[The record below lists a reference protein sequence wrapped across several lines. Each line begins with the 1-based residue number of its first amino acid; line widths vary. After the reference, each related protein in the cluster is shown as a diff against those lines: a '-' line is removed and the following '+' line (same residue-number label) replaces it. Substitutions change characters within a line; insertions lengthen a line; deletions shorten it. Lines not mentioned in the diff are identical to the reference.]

1 MSSAPPAHQS
11 KPSYQRRPP
20 HSGPRQQPPPPPQ
33 PPQQRYV
40 PKSAAPPAPKP
51 SPPPSLTTAL
61 RSSAAPSASGPGSSS
76 GGGAADGFVF
86 YLPHDEAVAA
96 GLGGLDAQESQAV
109 VDLLNDALA
118 SLLRAKPR
126 EFWRQVAQNGSL
138 HAFLDSYLQFRHRW
152 YDLPHRGPR
161 GTVAGLIV
169 GELELCRRVFMVL
182 YRISSNKDPGSGPG
196 ESLST
201 KEHTALVQEKRLLD
215 LPKLL
220 DICAI
225 YGHDNGEL
233 TSSLVTNA
241 IVVQP
246 NLLNG
251 ISTVLPQFLDI
262 FHTMQDRCMDSLQV
276 LSSPG
281 PNVSGHTQLQKDFS
295 EVLDFVNDAI
305 ITLDAFADAYQ
316 PAALLLCASF
326 ERGDR
331 VEELLNTL
339 ASLYDLLLPSLLQGF
354 QVMSSSQSNGET
366 SSESILN
373 DIVLGIRM
381 LSKRVVG
388 FGWRLLEFCYLND
401 QLKEEDVQASTKM
414 FPAKV
419 EDPMIRGEIIVQIL
433 KDINREA
440 TYSSNGNP
448 GKTFMQALQK
458 EFQLMSRIGDIRNK
472 GWIYMEDEQFQF
484 ISRLCGSTVTSW
496 NSVPDLPISSHG
508 GELQQKNEE
517 AAVIESKI
525 SQIRDLLPHYG
536 KGFLAACLEAYN
548 QNHEEVTERLLDG
561 TLHKDLL
568 ALDTS
573 LQEMPQQKSAPSVAK
588 DKGKGVLVETVHNI
602 ANKPHKVEAQSSSV
616 SSASRAPISYLSSV
630 SSASKAPASSVSSVP
645 QGRFIRKTDDDLPNF
660 AVLDS
665 QKAKDAVKS
674 AVLDSQYEYEDEYD
688 DSFDD
693 LGFSVAESSYEEAED
708 ANDAEGSSSGP
719 RWASQKPQFYLKGGK
734 NYSYKVAGSVAVS
747 NAREAAVLN
756 NTQKDTIHGL
766 GRGGNLPIGG
776 NLPMGVP
783 NRQHRVV
790 EEEEGGHANS
800 FSNPRGRGRGR
811 KGGWDQGNPSEE
823 DENSSGSQSF
833 DRDGRRGGR
842 NHGNLPEVNNGQ
854 QGFGGGARRGTRD
867 EDNRPEMNNHSNV
880 QQGFGRGARRGAR
893 EEDNRPEVNNRP
905 NAQQGFG
912 RGARRGDRDEDNR
925 PEGNNHGQQGFGRG
939 GRRGEPEVNN
949 HGQQGFGRGARRGDR
964 DEDNRPELNNH
975 GQQGFG
981 RGARRGDRNHDD
993 PVEDNE
999 DRNAAQGF
1007 ARGGPGPRGGGGRRG
1022 GRNHNRRDQA
1032 LRKHMQGMTGL

>member
-20 HSGPRQQPPPPPQ
+20 NSGPRQQPPPQ
-33 PPQQRYV
+33 QHQQQRYV
-40 PKSAAPPAPKP
+40 PKSAAPSAPKP
-51 SPPPSLTTAL
+51 SPPPPLTTAL
-61 RSSAAPSASGPGSSS
+61 RSSAAPSASGAGSSS

-126 EFWRQVAQNGSL
+126 EFWRQVAQNASL

-152 YDLPHRGPR
+152 YDLPHRGPK
-161 GTVAGLIV
+161 GTVAGLVV

-201 KEHTALVQEKRLLD
+201 KEHTALLQEKRLLD

-246 NLLNG
+246 NLLDG
-251 ISTVLPQFLDI
+251 INTVLPQFLDI

-276 LSSPG
+276 L
-281 PNVSGHTQLQKDFS
+281 
-295 EVLDFVNDAI
+295 DFVNDAI
-305 ITLDAFADAYQ
+305 ITLDAFAEAYQ

-381 LSKRVVG
+381 LSKRAVG

-440 TYSSNGNP
+440 TYSSKGNP
-448 GKTFMQALQK
+448 GKTFLQALQK
-458 EFQLMSRIGDIRNK
+458 EFQLMSRIGDIWNK

-496 NSVPDLPISSHG
+496 NSVPGLPISSHG

-548 QNHEEVTERLLDG
+548 QNPEEVIQRILDG
-561 TLHKDLL
+561 TLHQDLL

-588 DKGKGVLVETVHNI
+588 DKGKGVLVETIPNI

-616 SSASRAPISYLSSV
+616 SSASKAPISYLSSV

-645 QGRFIRKTDDDLPNF
+645 QGRFTRKTNDDLPNF

-693 LGFSVAESSYEEAED
+693 LGFSVAESSYEEAEG

-719 RWASQKPQFYLKGGK
+719 RWASQKKPQFYVKDGK
-734 NYSYKVAGSVAVS
+734 NYSYKVAGSIAVS

-800 FSNPRGRGRGR
+800 FSRGGSNPRGRGRGR
-811 KGGWDQGNPSEE
+811 RGGWDQGNPAEE
-823 DENSSGSQSF
+823 NENSSGPQSF
-833 DRDGRRGGR
+833 GRDGRRGGR
-842 NHGNLPEVNNGQ
+842 NHGNLPEVNDGQ
-854 QGFGGGARRGTRD
+854 QGFGRGARRGTRD
-867 EDNRPEMNNHSNV
+867 EDNRQEMNNHSNV

-893 EEDNRPEVNNRP
+893 EEDNQPEVNNHP

-925 PEGNNHGQQGFGRG
+925 PE
-939 GRRGEPEVNN
+939 V
-949 HGQQGFGRGARRGDR
+949 
-964 DEDNRPELNNH
+964 NNH

-1007 ARGGPGPRGGGGRRG
+1007 ARGGPGPRGGG
-1022 GRNHNRRDQA
+1022 RNHNRRDQA

>member
-1 MSSAPPAHQS
+1 MSSAPPAHQP

-20 HSGPRQQPPPPPQ
+20 NSGPRQQPPPPQ
-33 PPQQRYV
+33 HQQQRYV
-40 PKSAAPPAPKP
+40 PKSAAPSAPKP
-51 SPPPSLTTAL
+51 SPPPPLTTAL
-61 RSSAAPSASGPGSSS
+61 RSSATPPASGAGSSG

-86 YLPHDEAVAA
+86 YLPHDEALAA

-126 EFWRQVAQNGSL
+126 EFWRQVAQNASL

-152 YDLPHRGPR
+152 YDLPHRGPK
-161 GTVAGLIV
+161 GTVAGLVV

-201 KEHTALVQEKRLLD
+201 KEHTALLQEKKLLD

-241 IVVQP
+241 IIVQP
-246 NLLNG
+246 NLLDG
-251 ISTVLPQFLDI
+251 INTVLPQFLDI

-381 LSKRVVG
+381 LSKRAVG
-388 FGWRLLEFCYLND
+388 FGWRLLEFCYLNY

-440 TYSSNGNP
+440 TYSSKGNP
-448 GKTFMQALQK
+448 GKTFLQALQK

-548 QNHEEVTERLLDG
+548 QNPEEVIQRILDV
-561 TLHKDLL
+561 TLHQDLL

-588 DKGKGVLVETVHNI
+588 DKGKGVLVETIPNI

-616 SSASRAPISYLSSV
+616 SSASKAPISYLSSV

-645 QGRFIRKTDDDLPNF
+645 QGRFTRKTNDDLPNF

-693 LGFSVAESSYEEAED
+693 LGFSVAESSYEEAEG

-719 RWASQKPQFYLKGGK
+719 RWSSQKKPQFYVKDGK

-800 FSNPRGRGRGR
+800 FSRGGSNPRGRGRGR
-811 KGGWDQGNPSEE
+811 RGGWDQGNPAEE
-823 DENSSGSQSF
+823 NENSSGPQSF
-833 DRDGRRGGR
+833 GRDGRRGGR
-842 NHGNLPEVNNGQ
+842 NHGNLPEVNDGQ
-854 QGFGGGARRGTRD
+854 QGFGRGARRGTKD
-867 EDNRPEMNNHSNV
+867 DDNRPEMNNHSNV

-893 EEDNRPEVNNRP
+893 DEDNRPEVNNHP

-912 RGARRGDRDEDNR
+912 RGARRGDRAEDNR
-925 PEGNNHGQQGFGRG
+925 PE
-939 GRRGEPEVNN
+939 V
-949 HGQQGFGRGARRGDR
+949 
-964 DEDNRPELNNH
+964 NNH

-1022 GRNHNRRDQA
+1022 GQNHNRRDQA

>member
-20 HSGPRQQPPPPPQ
+20 NPGPRQQP

-40 PKSAAPPAPKP
+40 PKSAAPSAPKP
-51 SPPPSLTTAL
+51 SPPPPLTTAL
-61 RSSAAPSASGPGSSS
+61 RSSAAPSASGAGSSS
-76 GGGAADGFVF
+76 GGGGGAADGFVF

-126 EFWRQVAQNGSL
+126 EFWRQVAQNASL

-152 YDLPHRGPR
+152 YDLPHRGPK
-161 GTVAGLIV
+161 GTVAGLVV

-196 ESLST
+196 ESLSGT
-201 KEHTALVQEKRLLD
+201 THYRANSSSVPGD

-246 NLLNG
+246 NLLDG
-251 ISTVLPQFLDI
+251 INTVLPQFLDI

-316 PAALLLCASF
+316 PAALSLCASF

-381 LSKRVVG
+381 LSKRAVG

-440 TYSSNGNP
+440 TYSSKGNP
-448 GKTFMQALQK
+448 GKTFLQALQK

-548 QNHEEVTERLLDG
+548 QNPEEVIQRILDG
-561 TLHKDLL
+561 TLHQDLL

-573 LQEMPQQKSAPSVAK
+573 LQEMPQQQSAPSVAK
-588 DKGKGVLVETVHNI
+588 DKGKGVLVETIPDI

-616 SSASRAPISYLSSV
+616 SSASKAPISCLSSV

-645 QGRFIRKTDDDLPNF
+645 QGRFTRKTNDDLPNY

-693 LGFSVAESSYEEAED
+693 LGFSVAESSYEEAEG

-719 RWASQKPQFYLKGGK
+719 RWASQKKPQFYVKDGK

-800 FSNPRGRGRGR
+800 FSRGGSNPRGRGRGR
-811 KGGWDQGNPSEE
+811 RGGWDQGIPAEE
-823 DENSSGSQSF
+823 NENSSGPQSF
-833 DRDGRRGGR
+833 GRDGRRGGR
-842 NHGNLPEVNNGQ
+842 NHGNLPEVNDGQ
-854 QGFGGGARRGTRD
+854 QGFGRGARRGTRD
-867 EDNRPEMNNHSNV
+867 EDNRPEMNN

-893 EEDNRPEVNNRP
+893 EEDNRPEVNNHP
-905 NAQQGFG
+905 NPQQGFG

-939 GRRGEPEVNN
+939 GRRGDRDEDNRPEVNN
-949 HGQQGFGRGARRGDR
+949 HGQQGFGRGARRW
-964 DEDNRPELNNH
+964 
-975 GQQGFG
+975 
-981 RGARRGDRNHDD
+981 DRNHDD

-999 DRNAAQGF
+999 DGNAAQGF

>member
-1 MSSAPPAHQS
+1 MQSLCSPIYSMASILSFPNSWTFSTQCRTDAWTHYRCSVHLDQMSVDI
-11 KPSYQRRPP
+11 PSFRKISRR
-20 HSGPRQQPPPPPQ
+20 
-33 PPQQRYV
+33 
-40 PKSAAPPAPKP
+40 
-51 SPPPSLTTAL
+51 
-61 RSSAAPSASGPGSSS
+61 
-76 GGGAADGFVF
+76 
-86 YLPHDEAVAA
+86 
-96 GLGGLDAQESQAV
+96 
-109 VDLLNDALA
+109 
-118 SLLRAKPR
+118 
-126 EFWRQVAQNGSL
+126 
-138 HAFLDSYLQFRHRW
+138 
-152 YDLPHRGPR
+152 
-161 GTVAGLIV
+161 
-169 GELELCRRVFMVL
+169 
-182 YRISSNKDPGSGPG
+182 
-196 ESLST
+196 
-201 KEHTALVQEKRLLD
+201 
-215 LPKLL
+215 
-220 DICAI
+220 
-225 YGHDNGEL
+225 
-233 TSSLVTNA
+233 
-241 IVVQP
+241 
-246 NLLNG
+246 
-251 ISTVLPQFLDI
+251 
-262 FHTMQDRCMDSLQV
+262 
-276 LSSPG
+276 
-281 PNVSGHTQLQKDFS
+281 
-295 EVLDFVNDAI
+295 VLDFVNDAI
-305 ITLDAFADAYQ
+305 ITLDAFAEAYQ

-381 LSKRVVG
+381 LSKRAVG

-440 TYSSNGNP
+440 TYSSKGNP
-448 GKTFMQALQK
+448 GKTFLQALQK
-458 EFQLMSRIGDIRNK
+458 EFQLMSRIGDIWNK

-496 NSVPDLPISSHG
+496 NSVPGLPISSHG

-548 QNHEEVTERLLDG
+548 QNPEEVIQRILDG
-561 TLHKDLL
+561 TLHQDLL

-588 DKGKGVLVETVHNI
+588 DKGKGVLVETIPNI

-616 SSASRAPISYLSSV
+616 SSASKAPISYLSSV

-645 QGRFIRKTDDDLPNF
+645 QGRFTRKTNDDLPNF

-693 LGFSVAESSYEEAED
+693 LGFSVAESSYEEAEG

-719 RWASQKPQFYLKGGK
+719 RWASQKKPQFYVKDGK
-734 NYSYKVAGSVAVS
+734 NYSYKVAGSIAVS

-800 FSNPRGRGRGR
+800 FSRGGSNPRGRGRGR
-811 KGGWDQGNPSEE
+811 RGGWDQGNPAEE
-823 DENSSGSQSF
+823 NENSSGPQSF
-833 DRDGRRGGR
+833 GRDGRRGGR
-842 NHGNLPEVNNGQ
+842 NHGNLPEVNDGQ
-854 QGFGGGARRGTRD
+854 QGFGRGARRGTRD
-867 EDNRPEMNNHSNV
+867 EDNRQEMNNHSNV

-893 EEDNRPEVNNRP
+893 EEDNQPEVNNHP

-925 PEGNNHGQQGFGRG
+925 PAGNNHGQQGFGRG
-939 GRRGEPEVNN
+939 GRRG
-949 HGQQGFGRGARRGDR
+949 DR
-964 DEDNRPELNNH
+964 DERTT
-975 GQQGFG
+975 GQKGITM
-981 RGARRGDRNHDD
+981 ASKVSVV
-993 PVEDNE
+993 VEE
-999 DRNAAQGF
+999 EGTGTRTT
-1007 ARGGPGPRGGGGRRG
+1007 GPKGITM
-1022 GRNHNRRDQA
+1022 A
-1032 LRKHMQGMTGL
+1032 SKVSVVVE

>member
-20 HSGPRQQPPPPPQ
+20 NPGPRQQP

-40 PKSAAPPAPKP
+40 PKSAAPCAPKP
-51 SPPPSLTTAL
+51 SPPPPLTTAL
-61 RSSAAPSASGPGSSS
+61 RSSAAPSASGAGSSS
-76 GGGAADGFVF
+76 SGGGGAADGFVF

-126 EFWRQVAQNGSL
+126 EFWRQVAQNASL

-152 YDLPHRGPR
+152 YDLPHRGPK
-161 GTVAGLIV
+161 GTVAGLVV

-196 ESLST
+196 ESLSA
-201 KEHTALVQEKRLLD
+201 KEHTALLQQKKLLD

-233 TSSLVTNA
+233 TSSL
-241 IVVQP
+241 
-246 NLLNG
+246 
-251 ISTVLPQFLDI
+251 
-262 FHTMQDRCMDSLQV
+262 V

-316 PAALLLCASF
+316 PAALSLCASF

-331 VEELLNTL
+331 AEELLNTL

-381 LSKRVVG
+381 LSKRAVG

-440 TYSSNGNP
+440 TYSSKGNP
-448 GKTFMQALQK
+448 GKTFLQALQK

-548 QNHEEVTERLLDG
+548 QNPEEVIQRILDG
-561 TLHKDLL
+561 TLHQDLL

-573 LQEMPQQKSAPSVAK
+573 LQEMPQQQSAPSVAK
-588 DKGKGVLVETVHNI
+588 DKGKGVLVETIPNI

-616 SSASRAPISYLSSV
+616 SSASKAPISYLSSV

-645 QGRFIRKTDDDLPNF
+645 QGRFTRKTNDDLPNY

-693 LGFSVAESSYEEAED
+693 LGFSVAESSYEEAEG

-719 RWASQKPQFYLKGGK
+719 RWASQKKPQFYVKDGK

-800 FSNPRGRGRGR
+800 FSRGGSNPRGRGRGR
-811 KGGWDQGNPSEE
+811 RGGWDQGNPAEE
-823 DENSSGSQSF
+823 NENSSGPQSF
-833 DRDGRRGGR
+833 GRDGRRGGR
-842 NHGNLPEVNNGQ
+842 NHGNLPEVNYGQ
-854 QGFGGGARRGTRD
+854 QGFGRGARRGTRD
-867 EDNRPEMNNHSNV
+867 EDNRPEVNNH
-880 QQGFGRGARRGAR
+880 
-893 EEDNRPEVNNRP
+893 P
-905 NAQQGFG
+905 NPQQGFG

-939 GRRGEPEVNN
+939 GRRGDRDEDNRPEVNN
-949 HGQQGFGRGARRGDR
+949 HGQQGFGRGARRW
-964 DEDNRPELNNH
+964 
-975 GQQGFG
+975 
-981 RGARRGDRNHDD
+981 DRNHDD

-999 DRNAAQGF
+999 DGNAAQGF
-1007 ARGGPGPRGGGGRRG
+1007 ARGGPGPHGGGGRRG

>member
-1 MSSAPPAHQS
+1 
-11 KPSYQRRPP
+11 
-20 HSGPRQQPPPPPQ
+20 
-33 PPQQRYV
+33 
-40 PKSAAPPAPKP
+40 
-51 SPPPSLTTAL
+51 
-61 RSSAAPSASGPGSSS
+61 
-76 GGGAADGFVF
+76 
-86 YLPHDEAVAA
+86 
-96 GLGGLDAQESQAV
+96 
-109 VDLLNDALA
+109 
-118 SLLRAKPR
+118 
-126 EFWRQVAQNGSL
+126 
-138 HAFLDSYLQFRHRW
+138 
-152 YDLPHRGPR
+152 
-161 GTVAGLIV
+161 
-169 GELELCRRVFMVL
+169 MVL
-182 YRISSNKDPGSGPG
+182 YRISSNRDPGSGPG

-201 KEHTALVQEKRLLD
+201 KEHTALLQEKRLLD

-246 NLLNG
+246 NLLDG
-251 ISTVLPQFLDI
+251 INTVLPQFLDI

-276 LSSPG
+276 LSSAG

-295 EVLDFVNDAI
+295 E
-305 ITLDAFADAYQ
+305 
-316 PAALLLCASF
+316 
-326 ERGDR
+326 
-331 VEELLNTL
+331 
-339 ASLYDLLLPSLLQGF
+339 GF

-381 LSKRVVG
+381 LSKRAVG

-440 TYSSNGNP
+440 TYSSKGNP
-448 GKTFMQALQK
+448 GKTFLQALQK

-548 QNHEEVTERLLDG
+548 QNPEEVIQRILDG
-561 TLHKDLL
+561 TLHQDLL
-568 ALDTS
+568 ALNTS

-588 DKGKGVLVETVHNI
+588 DKGKGVLVETIPNI

-616 SSASRAPISYLSSV
+616 SSASKAPISYLSSV

-645 QGRFIRKTDDDLPNF
+645 QGRFTRKTNDDLPNY

-674 AVLDSQYEYEDEYD
+674 AVLDSHYEYEDEYD

-693 LGFSVAESSYEEAED
+693 LGFSVAESSYEEAEG

-719 RWASQKPQFYLKGGK
+719 RWASQKKPQFYVKDGK

-800 FSNPRGRGRGR
+800 FSRGGSNPRGRGRGR
-811 KGGWDQGNPSEE
+811 RGGWDQGNPAEE
-823 DENSSGSQSF
+823 NENSSGPQSF
-833 DRDGRRGGR
+833 GRDGRRGGR
-842 NHGNLPEVNNGQ
+842 NHGNLPEVNDGQ
-854 QGFGGGARRGTRD
+854 QGFGRGARRGARD

-893 EEDNRPEVNNRP
+893 EEDNRPEANNHP
-905 NAQQGFG
+905 NPQQGFG

-939 GRRGEPEVNN
+939 GRRGDRDEDNRPEVNN
-949 HGQQGFGRGARRGDR
+949 HGQQGFGRGARRWDK
-964 DEDNRPELNNH
+964 
-975 GQQGFG
+975 
-981 RGARRGDRNHDD
+981 NHDD

-999 DRNAAQGF
+999 DGNAAQGF

>member
-1 MSSAPPAHQS
+1 MSSAPPAHQP

-20 HSGPRQQPPPPPQ
+20 NSGPRQQPPPPQ
-33 PPQQRYV
+33 HQQQRYV
-40 PKSAAPPAPKP
+40 PKSAAPSAPKP
-51 SPPPSLTTAL
+51 SPPPPLTTAL
-61 RSSAAPSASGPGSSS
+61 RSSATPPASGAGSSG

-86 YLPHDEAVAA
+86 YLPHDEALAA

-126 EFWRQVAQNGSL
+126 EFWRQVAQNASL

-152 YDLPHRGPR
+152 YDLPHRGPK
-161 GTVAGLIV
+161 GTVAGLVV

-201 KEHTALVQEKRLLD
+201 KEHTALLQEKKLLD

-241 IVVQP
+241 IIVQP
-246 NLLNG
+246 NLLDG
-251 ISTVLPQFLDI
+251 INTVLPQFLDI

-381 LSKRVVG
+381 LSKRAVG
-388 FGWRLLEFCYLND
+388 FGWRLLEFCYLNY

-440 TYSSNGNP
+440 TYSSKGNP
-448 GKTFMQALQK
+448 GKTFLQALQK

-548 QNHEEVTERLLDG
+548 QNPEEVIQRILDV
-561 TLHKDLL
+561 TLHQDLL

-588 DKGKGVLVETVHNI
+588 DKGKGVLVETIPNI

-616 SSASRAPISYLSSV
+616 SSASKAPISYLSSV

-645 QGRFIRKTDDDLPNF
+645 QGRFTRKTNDDLPNF

-693 LGFSVAESSYEEAED
+693 LGFSVAESSYEEAEG

-719 RWASQKPQFYLKGGK
+719 RWSSQKKPQFYVKDGK

-800 FSNPRGRGRGR
+800 FSRGGSNPRGRGRGR
-811 KGGWDQGNPSEE
+811 RGGWDQGNPAEE
-823 DENSSGSQSF
+823 NENSSGPQSF
-833 DRDGRRGGR
+833 GRDGRRGGR
-842 NHGNLPEVNNGQ
+842 NHGNLPEVNDGQ
-854 QGFGGGARRGTRD
+854 QGFGRGARRGTKD
-867 EDNRPEMNNHSNV
+867 DDNRPEMNNHSNV

-893 EEDNRPEVNNRP
+893 DEDNRPEVNNHP

-912 RGARRGDRDEDNR
+912 RGARRGDRAEDNRPEGNNHGQQGFGRGGRRGDRDEDNR

-939 GRRGEPEVNN
+939 GRRG
-949 HGQQGFGRGARRGDR
+949 DR
-964 DEDNRPELNNH
+964 EEDNRPEVNNH

-1007 ARGGPGPRGGGGRRG
+1007 ARGGPGPREAARIITGGIRR
-1022 GRNHNRRDQA
+1022 
-1032 LRKHMQGMTGL
+1032 

>member
-1 MSSAPPAHQS
+1 MPAITNRVRTEDKGERMFNGMVTTSITLPLPASSTSSIALPSPAGLEAPIGDDGA
-11 KPSYQRRPP
+11 
-20 HSGPRQQPPPPPQ
+20 
-33 PPQQRYV
+33 YV
-40 PKSAAPPAPKP
+40 REEGQIAGGLAASAAL
-51 SPPPSLTTAL
+51 SPLL
-61 RSSAAPSASGPGSSS
+61 ASPILDE
-76 GGGAADGFVF
+76 GGARTC
-86 YLPHDEAVAA
+86 L
-96 GLGGLDAQESQAV
+96 
-109 VDLLNDALA
+109 
-118 SLLRAKPR
+118 
-126 EFWRQVAQNGSL
+126 AQNASL

-152 YDLPHRGPR
+152 YDLPHRGPK
-161 GTVAGLIV
+161 GTVAGLVV

-196 ESLST
+196 ESLSA
-201 KEHTALVQEKRLLD
+201 KEHTALLQEKKLLD

-246 NLLNG
+246 NLLDG
-251 ISTVLPQFLDI
+251 INTVLPQFLDI

-316 PAALLLCASF
+316 PAALSLCASF

-381 LSKRVVG
+381 LSKRAVG

-440 TYSSNGNP
+440 TYSSKGNP
-448 GKTFMQALQK
+448 GKTFLQALQK

-548 QNHEEVTERLLDG
+548 QNPEEVIQRILDG
-561 TLHKDLL
+561 TLHQDLL

-573 LQEMPQQKSAPSVAK
+573 LQEMPQQQSAPSVAK
-588 DKGKGVLVETVHNI
+588 DKGKGVLVETIPDI

-616 SSASRAPISYLSSV
+616 SSASKAPISCLSSV

-645 QGRFIRKTDDDLPNF
+645 QGRFTRKTNDDLPNY

-693 LGFSVAESSYEEAED
+693 LGFSVAESSYEEAEG

-719 RWASQKPQFYLKGGK
+719 RWASQKKPQFYVKDGK

-800 FSNPRGRGRGR
+800 FSRGGSNPRGRGRGR
-811 KGGWDQGNPSEE
+811 RGGWDQGIPAEE
-823 DENSSGSQSF
+823 NENSSGPQSF
-833 DRDGRRGGR
+833 GRDGRRGGR
-842 NHGNLPEVNNGQ
+842 NHGNLPEVNDGQ
-854 QGFGGGARRGTRD
+854 QGFGRGARRGTRD
-867 EDNRPEMNNHSNV
+867 EDNRPEMNN

-893 EEDNRPEVNNRP
+893 EEDNRPEVNNHP
-905 NAQQGFG
+905 NPQQGFG

-939 GRRGEPEVNN
+939 GRRGDRDEDNRPEVNN
-949 HGQQGFGRGARRGDR
+949 HGQQGFGRGARRW
-964 DEDNRPELNNH
+964 
-975 GQQGFG
+975 
-981 RGARRGDRNHDD
+981 DRNHDD

-999 DRNAAQGF
+999 DVCLTVAEAMASPEENYEGKGDNHGVTKEPSILDDATPF
-1007 ARGGPGPRGGGGRRG
+1007 ASLI
-1022 GRNHNRRDQA
+1022 HFHHVSI
-1032 LRKHMQGMTGL
+1032 LLYRKE

>member
-1 MSSAPPAHQS
+1 
-11 KPSYQRRPP
+11 
-20 HSGPRQQPPPPPQ
+20 
-33 PPQQRYV
+33 
-40 PKSAAPPAPKP
+40 
-51 SPPPSLTTAL
+51 
-61 RSSAAPSASGPGSSS
+61 
-76 GGGAADGFVF
+76 
-86 YLPHDEAVAA
+86 
-96 GLGGLDAQESQAV
+96 
-109 VDLLNDALA
+109 
-118 SLLRAKPR
+118 
-126 EFWRQVAQNGSL
+126 
-138 HAFLDSYLQFRHRW
+138 
-152 YDLPHRGPR
+152 
-161 GTVAGLIV
+161 
-169 GELELCRRVFMVL
+169 
-182 YRISSNKDPGSGPG
+182 
-196 ESLST
+196 
-201 KEHTALVQEKRLLD
+201 
-215 LPKLL
+215 
-220 DICAI
+220 
-225 YGHDNGEL
+225 
-233 TSSLVTNA
+233 
-241 IVVQP
+241 
-246 NLLNG
+246 
-251 ISTVLPQFLDI
+251 
-262 FHTMQDRCMDSLQV
+262 
-276 LSSPG
+276 
-281 PNVSGHTQLQKDFS
+281 
-295 EVLDFVNDAI
+295 
-305 ITLDAFADAYQ
+305 
-316 PAALLLCASF
+316 
-326 ERGDR
+326 
-331 VEELLNTL
+331 
-339 ASLYDLLLPSLLQGF
+339 
-354 QVMSSSQSNGET
+354 
-366 SSESILN
+366 
-373 DIVLGIRM
+373 
-381 LSKRVVG
+381 
-388 FGWRLLEFCYLND
+388 
-401 QLKEEDVQASTKM
+401 
-414 FPAKV
+414 
-419 EDPMIRGEIIVQIL
+419 
-433 KDINREA
+433 
-440 TYSSNGNP
+440 
-448 GKTFMQALQK
+448 
-458 EFQLMSRIGDIRNK
+458 
-472 GWIYMEDEQFQF
+472 MEDEQFQF

-548 QNHEEVTERLLDG
+548 QNPEEVIQRILDV
-561 TLHKDLL
+561 TLHQDLL

-588 DKGKGVLVETVHNI
+588 DKGKGVLVETIPNI

-616 SSASRAPISYLSSV
+616 SSASKAPISYLSSV

-645 QGRFIRKTDDDLPNF
+645 QGRFTRKTNDDLPNF

-693 LGFSVAESSYEEAED
+693 LGFSVAESSYEEAEG

-719 RWASQKPQFYLKGGK
+719 RWSSQKKPQFYVKDGK

-800 FSNPRGRGRGR
+800 FSRGGSNPRGRGRGR
-811 KGGWDQGNPSEE
+811 RGGWDQGNPAEE
-823 DENSSGSQSF
+823 NENSSGPQSF
-833 DRDGRRGGR
+833 GRDGRRGGR
-842 NHGNLPEVNNGQ
+842 NHGNLPEVNDGQ
-854 QGFGGGARRGTRD
+854 QGFGRGARRGTKD
-867 EDNRPEMNNHSNV
+867 DDNRPEMNNHSNV

-893 EEDNRPEVNNRP
+893 DEDNRPEVNNHP

-912 RGARRGDRDEDNR
+912 RGARRGDRAEDNR

-939 GRRGEPEVNN
+939 GRRGEPEV
-949 HGQQGFGRGARRGDR
+949 
-964 DEDNRPELNNH
+964 NNH

-1022 GRNHNRRDQA
+1022 GQNHNRRDQA

>member
-1 MSSAPPAHQS
+1 MSSAPPAHQP

-20 HSGPRQQPPPPPQ
+20 NSGPRQQPPPPQ
-33 PPQQRYV
+33 HQQQRYV
-40 PKSAAPPAPKP
+40 PKSAAPSAPKP
-51 SPPPSLTTAL
+51 SPPPPLTTAL
-61 RSSAAPSASGPGSSS
+61 RSSATPPASGAGSSG

-86 YLPHDEAVAA
+86 YLPHDEALAA

-126 EFWRQVAQNGSL
+126 EFWRQVAQNASL

-152 YDLPHRGPR
+152 YDLPHRGPK
-161 GTVAGLIV
+161 GTVAGLVV

-201 KEHTALVQEKRLLD
+201 KEHTALLQEKKLLD

-233 TSSLVTNA
+233 TSSL
-241 IVVQP
+241 
-246 NLLNG
+246 
-251 ISTVLPQFLDI
+251 
-262 FHTMQDRCMDSLQV
+262 V

-381 LSKRVVG
+381 LSKRAVG
-388 FGWRLLEFCYLND
+388 FGWRLLEFCYLNY

-440 TYSSNGNP
+440 TYSSKGNP
-448 GKTFMQALQK
+448 GKTFLQALQK

-548 QNHEEVTERLLDG
+548 QNPEEVIQRILDV
-561 TLHKDLL
+561 TLHQDLL

-588 DKGKGVLVETVHNI
+588 DKGKGVLVETIPNI

-616 SSASRAPISYLSSV
+616 SSASKAPISYLSSV

-645 QGRFIRKTDDDLPNF
+645 QGRFTRKTNDDLPNF

-693 LGFSVAESSYEEAED
+693 LGFSVAESSYEEAEG

-719 RWASQKPQFYLKGGK
+719 RWSSQKKPQFYVKDGK

-800 FSNPRGRGRGR
+800 FSRGGSNPRGRGRGR
-811 KGGWDQGNPSEE
+811 RGGWDQGNPAEE
-823 DENSSGSQSF
+823 NENSSGPQSF
-833 DRDGRRGGR
+833 GRDGRRGGR
-842 NHGNLPEVNNGQ
+842 NHGNLPEVNDGQ
-854 QGFGGGARRGTRD
+854 QGFGRGARRGTKD
-867 EDNRPEMNNHSNV
+867 DDNRPEMNNHSNV

-893 EEDNRPEVNNRP
+893 DEDNRPEVNNHP

-912 RGARRGDRDEDNR
+912 RGARRGDRAEDNR
-925 PEGNNHGQQGFGRG
+925 PE
-939 GRRGEPEVNN
+939 V
-949 HGQQGFGRGARRGDR
+949 
-964 DEDNRPELNNH
+964 NNH

-1022 GRNHNRRDQA
+1022 GQNHNRRDQA